1 MSPIPRLTLL
11 STALQ
16 LEAKAVTYE
25 AAISQLTDELG
36 QVDRFLFGQLWAL
49 VAQLSESVE
58 ESAEWVD
65 FLNQEIDQTLADLLP
80 MGVDSNV

>member
-1 MSPIPRLTLL
+1 MSLIPRLTLL